1 MNQAFYIASSGVR
14 FHQKSMDV
22 AANNMANVNTT
33 GYKAQRSSFG
43 DLLQTNI
50 LNDARTELLN
60 DNLKQGNGVKIQKI
74 DTKFEQGA
82 LKMTDVQSDF
92 AIVGKGFFTV
102 ESPNGDQFYTRDGNF
117 ATSIKDGKNF
127 VVDTSGNYVL
137 NKQGQRI
144 ELVTNATGNINFAK
158 LASDIGIASF
168 SNENGLIP
176 LGSNLYKK
184 SDISGEATQTQ
195 EATIKQGAL
204 ENSSVDLSTQMA
216 ELIEIQ
222 RAFQFNTKI
231 IQMADE
237 IEQTINQLR

>member
-43 DLLQTNI
+43 ALLQTNI
-50 LNDARTELLN
+50 LNDERTQALN
-60 DNLKQGNGVKIQKI
+60 DNLTQGSGVKIQKI
-74 DTKFEQGA
+74 DTKFEQGV
-82 LKMTDVQSDF
+82 LQMTDIQSDF
-92 AIVGKGFFTV
+92 AIVGKGFFAV

-117 ATSIKDGKNF
+117 SSSLKDGKNF

-137 NKQGQRI
+137 DKQGKRI
-144 ELVTNATGNINFAK
+144 ELATNASGNINFAK
-158 LASDIGIASF
+158 LASDIGIVSF

-176 LGSNLYKK
+176 IGSNLYKK
-184 SDISGEATQTQ
+184 SDISGEATQTKD
-195 EATIKQGAL
+195 ASLKQGVL
-204 ENSSVDLSTQMA
+204 ENSSVDLSVQMA